1 MHYMAMIY
9 SLTQRIRDFG
19 ELVKFS
25 HTIFLFPFALSAVV
39 LANQVSPVTI
49 GILFWMVAAL
59 VAARSAAM
67 IMNRIADQ
75 NLDALNPRTAG
86 RPLVTGRVSLG
97 LAWLWL
103 ALACGLFVLASAM
116 LNPLA
121 LMLSPLALA
130 WVLGYSFTKRF
141 TALCHLW
148 LGTATALAPVGAWI
162 AVTGAWDWR
171 AAVLAGAV
179 ALWVAGF
186 DVIYACQDI
195 NFDRDQALHS
205 LPARLG
211 LKRALWASRI
221 MHLGALIGFFAL
233 QPLFG
238 LGAIYL
244 AGAGLVTV
252 ILIAEQVL
260 VAYKRANIPMAFFT
274 LNGVVSVLFFFI
286 LLTDQLAGA

>member
-1 MHYMAMIY
+1 MINA
-9 SLTQRIRDFG
+9 LTRRVRDFG

-25 HTIFLFPFALSAVV
+25 HTIFLFPFALSSLV
-39 LANQVSPVTI
+39 LAHQVKPVTM
-49 GILFWMVAAL
+49 GVLFWIVLAL

-67 IMNRIADQ
+67 IMNRIADKKY
-75 NLDALNPRTAG
+75 DALNPRTAN
-86 RPLVTGRVSLG
+86 RPLVTGQVSLK

-103 ALACGLFVLASAM
+103 ALSCGIFVSASAM

-121 LMLSPLALA
+121 LMLSPVALV

-148 LGTATALAPVGAWI
+148 LGAATALAPVGAWI
-162 AVTGAWDWR
+162 AVTGAWDPR

-195 NFDRDQALHS
+195 GFDKGQTLHS
-205 LPARLG
+205 IPARLG
-211 LKRALWASRI
+211 LGRALWVSRI
-221 MHLGALIGFFAL
+221 MHLGALLGFFAL
-233 QPLFG
+233 KPLFG

-244 AGAGLVTV
+244 AGAIFVTLVLV
-252 ILIAEQVL
+252 AEQAL
-260 VAYKRANIPMAFFT
+260 VAYKQANIPMAFFT
-274 LNGVVSVLFFFI
+274 LNGVISVMFFVI
-286 LLTDQLAGA
+286 LLIDRLAGA

>member
-1 MHYMAMIY
+1 MHYMAMIN

-39 LANQVSPVTI
+39 LADQVSPVTI
-49 GILFWMVAAL
+49 GVLFWMVVAL

-75 NLDALNPRTAG
+75 NYDVSNPRTAG
-86 RPLVTGRVSLG
+86 RPLATGRVSPG

-103 ALACGLFVLASAM
+103 ALACGLFGLASAM

-121 LMLSPLALA
+121 LMLSPLALV

-148 LGTATALAPVGAWI
+148 LGMATALAPLGAWI

-195 NFDRDQALHS
+195 DFDREQALHS

-211 LKRALWASRI
+211 LQNALWASRI

-244 AGAGLVTV
+244 AGAGLVAL
-252 ILIAEQVL
+252 ILIVEQIL